1 MKAKRGVICPL
12 VVLAALLAVVAV
24 MAQWDTARAAGQ
36 FRVTNT
42 FEVHNAEHGAQCD
55 NAVDDDNDGS
65 INDGCPN
72 AGPVNP
78 VVGKAELVCDDDV
91 DDDADTKVND
101 GCPAKGPTAA
111 GDHGDVIG
119 RLAIPTG
126 DYMYAKMTITF
137 SPAEFTASGDI
148 PVGAWVAD
156 IYAESTLGLLNG
168 PCTTALTIDFNM
180 FNATLDKSKTVTFTD
195 SSADLDGN
203 GLADGVDKYPD
214 YLDGVFPGLTP
225 AMRLF
230 GVAGVAGTPVT
241 MNILYFEP
249 GTPLLGLTPDA
260 SLGVASVSVL
270 NNPNAMLAPNSI
282 TDNCTPMSAI
292 TTNYGYSWDNP
303 NTAADESGKVFMTNP
318 TTPGDYKFT
327 MYAFNRADADGDGIE
342 SYKDTCPFDV
352 NEGDPLV
359 RGDGD
364 TDKDG
369 IDNACDPTPDEDT
382 NNGDHDADMYVNRG
396 DLCVLVD
403 NYDQKDTDNDDIGDA
418 CDTVGAGGIGL
429 GPDKRDGE
437 LLEVY
442 LPSTVKLTG
451 AAAAPTPTTV
461 APAVTPTT
469 VAPAVTP
476 TTVAPAVTPTTVPAV
491 TPKPTPTVA
500 PAVTPKPTPTVAP
513 KPTTV
518 APASP
523 VPPTGGGGLLR
534 SDGGFPAWAMYFI
547 AVAVALMV
555 GSIGMAATVAWR
567 RRQ

>member
-12 VVLAALLAVVAV
+12 VALAALLAVVAV
-24 MAQWDTARAAGQ
+24 MAQWDTARAAGK
-36 FRVTNT
+36 FGATST

-55 NAVDDDNDGS
+55 NAVDDDNDGF

-72 AGPVNP
+72 AGPLNP
-78 VVGKAELVCDDDV
+78 IVGKAEIACDDDV

-111 GDHGDVIG
+111 GDHGNVIG
-119 RLAIPTG
+119 TFAIPKG
-126 DYMYAKMTITF
+126 DYIYSKMTISF
-137 SPAEFTASGDI
+137 SPAEFTASTDI
-148 PVGAWVAD
+148 PLGAWVGDLDSQA
-156 IYAESTLGLLNG
+156 TLGLMNN
-168 PCTTALTIDFNM
+168 PCTTGLPVLFNM
-180 FNATLDKSKTVTFTD
+180 FNATLDKSNTVTFTD
-195 SSADLDGN
+195 STADLDGN

-214 YLDGVFPGLTP
+214 YLDAVFPGLTP
-225 AMRLF
+225 TMRLF
-230 GVAGVAGTPVT
+230 GMAGVAGTPVS
-241 MNILYFEP
+241 MNIVYFAP

-292 TTNYGYSWDNP
+292 TTSFGYSWDNP

-318 TTPGDYKFT
+318 TKAGDYIFT

-359 RGDGD
+359 ASSGDND
-364 TDKDG
+364 RDG
-369 IDNACDPTPDEDT
+369 IDNACDPTPDENT
-382 NNGDHDADMYVNRG
+382 NNSDHDLDLYLNRG
-396 DLCVLVD
+396 DLCPLVA
-403 NYDQKDTDNDDIGDA
+403 NFDQKDSDNDDIGDA
-418 CDTVGAGGIGL
+418 CDPNPTV
-429 GPDKRDGE
+429 RDGE
-437 LLEVY
+437 LLEAW
-442 LPSTVKLTG
+442 LPSTVTIAG
-451 AAAAPTPTTV
+451 AAAAVTPTVAAVTPTVAAVTPTVAAVTPTIAAPTPT
-461 APAVTPTT
+461 PKPTPT
-469 VAPAVTP
+469 AV
-476 TTVAPAVTPTTVPAV
+476 V
-491 TPKPTPTVA
+491 TPKPTPTVVA
-500 PAVTPKPTPTVAP
+500 PKPT
-513 KPTTV
+513 PTTV

-523 VPPTGGGGLLR
+523 VPSTGGAGMLR
-534 SDGGFPAWAMYFI
+534 SDGGFPAWVMYII